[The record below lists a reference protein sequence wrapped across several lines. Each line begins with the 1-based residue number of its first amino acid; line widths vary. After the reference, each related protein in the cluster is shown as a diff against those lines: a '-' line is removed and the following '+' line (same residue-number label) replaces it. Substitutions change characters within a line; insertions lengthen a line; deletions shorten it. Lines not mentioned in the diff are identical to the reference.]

1 VVAVDVAAV
10 AVVAVEVDA
19 VVVAD
24 MEAAEILDHQCHQHP
39 IPDLVMVVDLEVE
52 HHVIMDLVV
61 EEVLVEEEIVHHHLE
76 NDQDRDHHQKEL
88 VRHPVTMH
96 TQADIK
102 LPFHCSKSQNPF
114 LSHLQMSHIP

>member
-1 VVAVDVAAV
+1 VAAV
-10 AVVAVEVDA
+10 AVVAVEADA

-24 MEAAEILDHQCHQHP
+24 MEAAEILGHQCHQHL

-52 HHVIMDLVV
+52 HHVIMDSVV
-61 EEVLVEEEIVHHHLE
+61 EEVLVEEEIDHHHLE

-96 TQADIK
+96 IQADIK
-102 LPFHCSKSQNPF
+102 LPFYCSKSQPF
-114 LSHLQMSHIP
+114 LSHL